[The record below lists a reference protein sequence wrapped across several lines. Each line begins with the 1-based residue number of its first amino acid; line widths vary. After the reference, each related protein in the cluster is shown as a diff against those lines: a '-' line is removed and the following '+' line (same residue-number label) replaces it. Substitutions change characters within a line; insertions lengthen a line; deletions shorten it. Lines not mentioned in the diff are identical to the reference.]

1 MIKFI
6 ESQESYWHKS
16 IYYFKLLQ
24 KLNLDIKKIGLNSLI
39 TCFNLAGSATL
50 SFLPYIAD
58 KFSKEYIFAYYIGE
72 SFSALIPGVLAL
84 VQGVEQNQDCGA
96 ATSTLNKEPNFS
108 VLIYFIC
115 IFFILCVSVFA
126 FTLIDVL
133 PYVNRFTKRA
143 IVATPEERRLELAKP
158 LNTHDTAD
166 KMLLFFYNFLI
177 TFFMF
182 GFLPGLQSYSTMP
195 YGNLV
200 YSLSINL
207 SKLNHCLILL
217 LKH

>member
-1 MIKFI
+1 M
-6 ESQESYWHKS
+6 
-16 IYYFKLLQ
+16 
-24 KLNLDIKKIGLNSLI
+24 
-39 TCFNLAGSATL
+39 NLAGSATL

-84 VQGVEQNQDCGA
+84 VQGVEQNQNCGA
-96 ATSTLNKEPNFS
+96 VGSSLNKEPNFS

-133 PYVNRFTKRA
+133 PYVNRFAKRA
-143 IVATPEERRLELAKP
+143 TVVTPEEMRLETFKP
-158 LNTHDTAD
+158 LNASHDTAD
-166 KMLLFFYNFLI
+166 KKLLFFYNFLI

-207 SKLNHCLILL
+207 SKLSSSPPLYAG
-217 LKH
+217 LKM